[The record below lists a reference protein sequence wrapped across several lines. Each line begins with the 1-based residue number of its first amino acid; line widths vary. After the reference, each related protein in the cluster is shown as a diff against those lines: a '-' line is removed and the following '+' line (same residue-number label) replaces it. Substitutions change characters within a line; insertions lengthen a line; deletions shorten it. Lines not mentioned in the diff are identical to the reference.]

1 MTSLVLDWVYFYQ
14 TFKAMETVGKISKVS
29 GLSPIIIGWS
39 RYAVWQGLECDT
51 QLHSTPYNRCFEQR
65 LCLNRK
71 PSTAREHDDFQFLS
85 YNSDSNFSFWYAGGN
100 FMRSVHD
107 FFLSLTVINRNEWVW
122 RFSWHDSCKLP
133 LGVTF
138 PVTTKLSRDFF
149 SDVCRHF
156 FSILLSRSLFFFLLF
171 VLLFH
176 RNVITIRR
184 F

>member
-71 PSTAREHDDFQFLS
+71 PSTAREHDDFQVLS

-100 FMRSVHD
+100 FMRSVHA
-107 FFLSLTVINRNEWVW
+107 
-122 RFSWHDSCKLP
+122 
-133 LGVTF
+133 
-138 PVTTKLSRDFF
+138 
-149 SDVCRHF
+149 
-156 FSILLSRSLFFFLLF
+156 FFFVFNCDKQKRMSLKVF
-171 VLLFH
+171 VA
-176 RNVITIRR
+176 R
-184 F
+184 FLQTSLGCYLPGHHKAESWFFFWCVPTFF